1 MVTSRSCSYSN
12 RTRACV
18 PYSASERGKKCK
30 NVKYKKVKL
39 GLPHDNF
46 ANNPIRIETG
56 LHSKCRAVKIR
67 VGMV

>member
-1 MVTSRSCSYSN
+1 M
-12 RTRACV
+12 

-46 ANNPIRIETG
+46 ANNPIRKGKVRDWTALKMQSSENKGWDGLTG
-56 LHSKCRAVKIR
+56 IYL
-67 VGMV
+67 